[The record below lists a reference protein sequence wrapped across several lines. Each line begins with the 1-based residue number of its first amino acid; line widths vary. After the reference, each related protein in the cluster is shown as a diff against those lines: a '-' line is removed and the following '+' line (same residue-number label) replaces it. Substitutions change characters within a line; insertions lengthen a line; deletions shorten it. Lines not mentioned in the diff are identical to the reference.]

1 MCFGFVHLFNC
12 RVAEPRLAGR
22 VVVGLFIFV
31 FICPSMAEKVKTSGL
46 TPPPPGGAGG
56 LGCREEVGEE
66 APQATAPSLA
76 TPIRTRPSLSLRK
89 EEQDG
94 VRQVTAKLSTQAGA
108 WG

>member
-46 TPPPPGGAGG
+46 TAPPRGGWWFGVQGGGWRGGSPGHCT
-56 LGCREEVGEE
+56 LVGHTDQNE
-66 APQATAPSLA
+66 A
-76 TPIRTRPSLSLRK
+76 
-89 EEQDG
+89 
-94 VRQVTAKLSTQAGA
+94 
-108 WG
+108 